1 MAFTER
7 LATRTMVSGAAL
19 TQFTFVVGPA
29 ADGQIDPVSSAG
41 TRASGVVLQSAA
53 GAGEAVTVAYDGRV
67 TVLCAGN
74 ITMGAAVA
82 SNNQGRAVAATAGQ
96 VILGYAQEAGV
107 SGQIITINLSR
118 AETAAA

>member
-7 LATRTMVSGAAL
+7 MATRTMISGAAL

-29 ADGQIDPVSSAG
+29 SDGQIDPVGTAG
-41 TRASGVVLQSAA
+41 ARASGVVLQSAA

-74 ITMGAAVA
+74 IAVGASVS
-82 SNNQGRAVAATAGQ
+82 SNNAGRAITATTGHI
-96 VILGYAQEAGV
+96 ILGIAQEAGV

-118 AETAAA
+118 AETAA

>member
-7 LATRTMVSGAAL
+7 LATRTMISGAAL

-29 ADGQIDPVSSAG
+29 SDGQIDPVSTAG

-67 TVLCAGN
+67 TVLAAGT
-74 ITMGAAVA
+74 IAVGAAVA
-82 SNNQGRAVAATAGQ
+82 SNNAGRAVAATTGQ

-107 SGQIITINLSR
+107 AGQIITVNLSR
-118 AETAAA
+118 AETAA